1 MVGLF
6 DSVKINSLEI
16 KNRILM
22 APMATSL
29 AGEQKGEVTDKLIK
43 HYLDRAEKTGIII
56 TEHNYIDPVGR
67 FHERQMG
74 IYSDTL
80 IPGMK
85 KLVKAV
91 HDYGTPIGI
100 QLSHAGGKASSHLI
114 GQPPV
119 APSPIPLEKET
130 PRELTETQIESLV
143 EKFGQAAER
152 ALTAEFDLI
161 EIHGAHGFLLN
172 QFYSPI
178 TNKRRDNYGGSLK
191 NRIRFPLEV
200 VKRIREI
207 VGDNFPLQY
216 RLGSVDLSPGGVSIE
231 DSEVF
236 ARELFWAGINSINV
250 SGGLCGPFPPS
261 LGGEGFFIPQA
272 EAIKKAC
279 KAIVIGG
286 GGITNPEFAD
296 KVIREKR
303 VDMVFIG
310 RAFLNDPKWAVNA
323 ENKLKRYY

>member
-1 MVGLF
+1 MV
-6 DSVKINSLEI
+6 S
-16 KNRILM
+16 
-22 APMATSL
+22 MATSL

-43 HYLDRAEKTGIII
+43 HYVDRAEKTGIII
-56 TEHNYIDPVGR
+56 TEHNYIDPAGR
-67 FHERQMG
+67 LHEREMG

-80 IPGMK
+80 IPGIK

-100 QLSHAGGKASSHLI
+100 QLSHAGGKASPHLI

-119 APSPIPLEKET
+119 APSPIPVGEET

-161 EIHGAHGFLLN
+161 ELHGAHGFLLN

-216 RLGSVDLSPGGVSIE
+216 CLGSVDLAPGGVNIE

-236 ARELFWAGINSINV
+236 ARELVWAGIDSINV
-250 SGGLCGPFPPS
+250 SGGLCGASPS
-261 LGGEGFFIPQA
+261 LSGEGFFIPQA

-279 KAIVIGG
+279 KAIIIGG
-286 GGITNPEFAD
+286 GGITSPEFAD

-303 VDMVFIG
+303 ADMVFVG
-310 RAFLNDPKWAVNA
+310 RGFLNDPKWAVNA
-323 ENKLKRYY
+323 SNKMKKHY